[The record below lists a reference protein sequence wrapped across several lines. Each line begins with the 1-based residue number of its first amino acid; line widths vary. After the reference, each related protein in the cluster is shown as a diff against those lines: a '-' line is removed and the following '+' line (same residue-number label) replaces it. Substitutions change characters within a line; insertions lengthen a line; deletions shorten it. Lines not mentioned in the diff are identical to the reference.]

1 MKKLISK
8 PMLLLAVAAVLLIA
22 SSIGSTQAA
31 LTYYSE
37 NYEAEVNVSNIGV
50 TVLENNNA
58 VQGTLTLA
66 DDEKL
71 IPGKVYTDTVTV
83 ANTGSIDAYVRVIVR
98 KSWKDA
104 KGEKDTTLSPAYI
117 ELNVLENNGWIKDTN
132 SSTGEKEVY
141 YYSKALGQGAAT
153 TSLIDTFKINPQVA
167 KELYRTT
174 NDNIITYEYKY
185 EGYQCTVEI
194 EAQAVQT
201 HNGEEAIKG
210 EWGANVTISEDGT
223 LSLN

>member
-37 NYEAEVNVSNIGV
+37 NYQAEVSVSNIGV
-50 TVLENNNA
+50 ILLENNNM
-58 VQGTLTLA
+58 VQGTLALA
-66 DDEKL
+66 EDEKL
-71 IPGKVYTDTVTV
+71 IPGKTYTDTLTV
-83 ANTGSIDAYVRVIVR
+83 ANTGGMDAYVRVIVN

-104 KGEKDTTLSPAYI
+104 NGKKDTSLSPEYI
-117 ELNVLENNGWIKDTN
+117 ELNVLENSGWIEDTKV
-132 SSTGEKEVY
+132 STDEKAIY
-141 YYSKALGQGAAT
+141 YYTKSLAAGQST
-153 TSLIDTFKINPQVA
+153 SSLIDTFKINPQVA

-174 NDNIITYEYKY
+174 EDNIITYEYKY
-185 EGYQCTVEI
+185 EGYQCAVDVEV
-194 EAQAVQT
+194 QAVQT
-201 HNGEEAIKG
+201 HNAADAIKSA
-210 EWGANVTISEDGT
+210 WGTSITVSEDGS